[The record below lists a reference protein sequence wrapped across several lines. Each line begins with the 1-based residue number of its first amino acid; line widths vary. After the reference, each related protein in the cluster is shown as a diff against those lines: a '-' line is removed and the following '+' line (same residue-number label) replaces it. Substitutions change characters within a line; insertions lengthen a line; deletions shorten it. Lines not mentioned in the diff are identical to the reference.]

1 MERRETKSIRNEG
14 IGKMKWRQGMMVFL
28 AVLLLLPAWSGLG
41 TTKANAAS
49 VIQIILDGQRIQG
62 DADPYIVSNTTL
74 VPMRLVSTSLGAQIE
89 WSQSDKVV
97 KINQGGTLLSIP
109 LGSKTAY
116 VNGNSV
122 DLEASVTSLN
132 GRIMVPLRF
141 VGQGL
146 GLDVNWS
153 QATQTITLTTP
164 DGPIG
169 VPTPGVPDN
178 QGNLTALRGA
188 WVATVS
194 SLDWPSSKD
203 ATKQK
208 AQFASMLDQ
217 LQETGIN
224 AVFVQVRPSAD
235 ALYPSTLVPWSNVLT
250 GTQGKNPG
258 YDPLAFMIEESHKR
272 GMEFHAWFNPFRA
285 STGSSTAGLAS
296 NHVAKAHPD
305 WIVNFDGKLY
315 INPGIPDARQSVI
328 DEVME
333 VVNKYD
339 IDGVHLDDYF
349 YPYGE
354 SSSKKFNDD
363 ATYNRYNGAAAANKG
378 DWRRGNINDFV
389 KRLGQSIHA
398 VKPTVSYGVSPFGV
412 WRNASTDPLGS
423 NTRAGVTAYD
433 TTYADARAWVK
444 NEWVDYVAPQV
455 YWSNANTA
463 ANYKTVVDWWADVVA
478 GTDVKLYVG
487 EAAYKVGTSE
497 AGWSSASELTDH
509 LAYTLG
515 HQNVDGNIFFRAQHI
530 LSGKVQTTLE
540 QYWAN

>member
-1 MERRETKSIRNEG
+1 
-14 IGKMKWRQGMMVFL
+14 MKWRQSVTALL
-28 AVLLLLPAWSGLG
+28 AAILLLSAWSGWG
-41 TTKANAAS
+41 TSRASAAS
-49 VIQIILDGQRIQG
+49 VISIYLDGQQIRG
-62 DADPYIVSNTTL
+62 DADPYVVASTTL
-74 VPMRLVSTSLGAQIE
+74 VPMRLVSENLGAQIN
-89 WSQSDKVV
+89 WSQADKVV
-97 KINQGGTLLSIP
+97 TINQGGTLLSIP
-109 LGSKTAY
+109 LGSMTAY
-116 VNGNSV
+116 VNGNAV
-122 DLEASVTSLN
+122 DLQAPVTSLN

-146 GLDVNWS
+146 GLTVEWN
-153 QATQTITLTTP
+153 QAAQTITLTTP
-164 DGPIG
+164 DGSGG

-203 ATKQK
+203 AAKQK
-208 AQFASMLDQ
+208 TQFTTLLDQ

-235 ALYPSTLVPWSNVLT
+235 ALYPSSLVPWSNVLT
-250 GTQGKNPG
+250 GTQGKDPG

-285 STGSSTAGLAS
+285 STGTSTAGLAS

-315 INPGIPDARQSVI
+315 INPGIPAARQSVI
-328 DEVME
+328 DDVME

-354 SSSKKFNDD
+354 SSSKLFGDD
-363 ATYNRYNGAAAANKG
+363 ATYKQYNTGGLSSKG
-378 DWRRGNINDFV
+378 DWRRANINDFV
-389 KRLGQSIHA
+389 KTLGQSIHA
-398 VKPTVSYGVSPFGV
+398 VKPSVSYGVSPFGV
-412 WRNASTDPLGS
+412 WRNASTDKLGS
-423 NTRAGVTAYD
+423 DTRAGVTAYD
-433 TTYADARAWVK
+433 TTYADALTWIK
-444 NEWVDYVAPQV
+444 NEWVDYVAPQI
-455 YWSNANTA
+455 YWSNVNTA
-463 ANYKTVVDWWADVVA
+463 ANYKKIVDWWADAVA
-478 GTDVKLYVG
+478 GTKVDLYVG

-509 LAYTLG
+509 LAYTLDREG
-515 HQNVDGNIFFRAQHI
+515 VDGNIFFRAQYL
-530 LSGKVQTTLE
+530 LSSKVRGVLQE
-540 QYWAN
+540 YWKD

>member
-1 MERRETKSIRNEG
+1 
-14 IGKMKWRQGMMVFL
+14 MKWRQGIMVFL
-28 AVLLLLPAWSGLG
+28 AVLLLLPAWGGLG
-41 TTKANAAS
+41 TTKAKAAS

-116 VNGNSV
+116 VNGNAV
-122 DLEASVTSLN
+122 ELEASVTSLN

-146 GLDVNWS
+146 GLNVNWS

-169 VPTPGVPDN
+169 VPTPGIPDN

-305 WIVNFDGKLY
+305 WIVNFDSKLY

-339 IDGVHLDDYF
+339 VDGVHLDDYF

-363 ATYNRYNGAAAANKG
+363 NTYKQYNTAAFSNKG

-389 KRLGQSIHA
+389 QKLGQNIHA
-398 VKPTVSYGVSPFGV
+398 AKPAVSYGVSPFGV
-412 WRNASTDPLGS
+412 WRNASTDSLGS

-433 TTYADARAWVK
+433 TTYADARTWIK
-444 NEWVDYVAPQV
+444 KEWVDYIVPQV

-463 ANYKTVVDWWADVVA
+463 ANYKTVVDWWAGVAA
-478 GTDVKLYVG
+478 GTDVKLYIG
-487 EAAYKVGTSE
+487 EAAYKVGTAE
-497 AGWSSASELTDH
+497 AGWSSATELTDH

-540 QYWAN
+540 QYWSN